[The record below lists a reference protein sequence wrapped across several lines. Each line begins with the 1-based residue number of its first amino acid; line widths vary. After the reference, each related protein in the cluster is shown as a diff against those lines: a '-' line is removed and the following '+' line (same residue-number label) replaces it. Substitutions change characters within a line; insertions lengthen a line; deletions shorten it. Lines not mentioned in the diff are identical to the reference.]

1 MESRTIKI
9 LAIDDNRDNLI
20 SIKALI
26 KDIMP
31 DALTVT
37 TESGA
42 KGLELAATED
52 PDVILLDIVM
62 PVMDGY
68 EVCKK
73 LKADKKLS
81 DIPVVFVTALKD
93 DKESRILAL
102 EAGADAFLA
111 KPIDESE
118 LKAQICA
125 MAKIKT
131 ANSEKHAEKE
141 QLSAL
146 VADQMIEIKMAY
158 KATLNVL
165 EDLKNE
171 NEARKKSEEALL
183 KNQALVADS
192 ERIAGWGSWEYDVVN
207 KISNISDGLR
217 WMSGLPADYPLSIP
231 YEPATSSLVHPDD
244 AAMFNAKMARTISE
258 GVPWECEYRIIR
270 KDNGQV
276 RYRRS
281 QGEVRC
287 DHTGKVIRVIG
298 ADVDNTER
306 RQAEEKLK
314 KVTAAIENS
323 KVSVLITNN
332 NGIIEYANPYFTQ
345 LSGYTSE
352 EYIGQ
357 NPSVLK
363 SGFHT
368 TSFYAEFWET
378 IKSGKTWEGEFYNL
392 KKDGTYYW
400 ENAIVS
406 PIQNDENVITHFVA
420 IKTDI
425 TAAKQMLED
434 LKTAK
439 EKAEENER
447 LKSAF
452 LANMSHEI
460 RTPMNGILG
469 FAGLLKEPKLSGEEQ
484 QEYIGIIEKSGVRM
498 LNIINDVIAIS
509 KVESGQMKTFVSP
522 TNVNE
527 QIQYIYNFFKP
538 EAEQKGI
545 HIVFKNSLT
554 DKEVIVK
561 TDKEKL
567 YAILTNLVKNAIK
580 FSDSGTI
587 EIGYKRR
594 EKARLVS
601 IPAEPGRAS
610 LVSVPSELEFFV
622 KDNGVGIP
630 KDRMEAIFD
639 RFVQADI
646 GDKRAFQGAGLGLS
660 ISKAYVEMLGGK
672 IWVES
677 EEGKGSG
684 FHFTIPYN
692 NEPEVANAVTG
703 EVPAD
708 SIENKPNPKTPGFKI
723 LIAEDDE
730 ISGMLISMAI
740 KTFGKNVLKTST
752 GIETVEVCRNN
763 PDLDF
768 VLMDIKMPEM
778 DGYEATRQIRQ
789 FNNEV
794 IIIAQTA
801 YALTGDREKALE
813 AGCNDYIAK
822 PFGQSSLT
830 ALMKKH
836 LRQEKVEGDLAK

>member
-31 DALTVT
+31 DALTLT

-73 LKADKKLS
+73 LKTDKKLS

-118 LKAQICA
+118 IKAQICA
-125 MAKIKT
+125 MVKIKT
-131 ANSEKHAEKE
+131 ATREKHAEKE
-141 QLSAL
+141 QLAAL
-146 VADQMIEIKMAY
+146 VADQTIEIKMAY
-158 KATLNVL
+158 NATLNLL
-165 EDLKNE
+165 EDLKKE
-171 NEARKKSEEALL
+171 NEARKKSEGDLL
-183 KNQALVADS
+183 ESNQFNMSLLQTIPFGIDIVDKKGNVLYLS
-192 ERIAGWGSWEYDVVN
+192 DNLKQYLCEINPPKKCWEYYRDD
-207 KISNISDGLR
+207 KKQCSNC
-217 WMSGLPADYPLSIP
+217 PLFSEIIIGEIESI
-231 YEPATSSLVHPDD
+231 ES
-244 AAMFNAKMARTISE
+244 F
-258 GVPWECEYRIIR
+258 GVLGGKTFEI
-270 KDNGQV
+270 V
-276 RYRRS
+276 
-281 QGEVRC
+281 
-287 DHTGKVIRVIG
+287 HTGMIFKGQTAMMEIFI
-298 ADVDNTER
+298 DITER
-306 RQAEEKLK
+306 KRAEKE
-314 KVTAAIENS
+314 
-323 KVSVLITNN
+323 LI
-332 NGIIEYANPYFTQ
+332 
-345 LSGYTSE
+345 L
-352 EYIGQ
+352 
-357 NPSVLK
+357 
-363 SGFHT
+363 
-368 TSFYAEFWET
+368 
-378 IKSGKTWEGEFYNL
+378 
-392 KKDGTYYW
+392 
-400 ENAIVS
+400 
-406 PIQNDENVITHFVA
+406 
-420 IKTDI
+420 
-425 TAAKQMLED
+425 
-434 LKTAK
+434 AK

-484 QEYIGIIEKSGVRM
+484 QEYIGIIEKSGARM

-527 QIQYIYNFFKP
+527 QLEYIYNFFKL
-538 EAEQKGI
+538 EVEQKGLQI
-545 HIVFKNSLT
+545 NFKNSLT
-554 DKEVIVK
+554 DREAIVK

-567 YAILTNLVKNAIK
+567 YAVLTNLVKNAIK

-587 EIGYKRR
+587 EIGCKRR
-594 EKARLVS
+594 ERVLGRDKACLVS
-601 IPAEPGRAS
+601 TDS
-610 LVSVPSELEFFV
+610 SYLVSTTSELEFFV

-660 ISKAYVEMLGGK
+660 ISKAYVEMLGGR

-684 FHFTIPYN
+684 FYFTIPCN
-692 NEPEVANAVTG
+692 NEPEDENTVV
-703 EVPAD
+703 EEFVVDSAD
-708 SIENKPNPKTPGFKI
+708 NKPNKEYKGFKI

-740 KTFGKNVLKTST
+740 KAFGKNVLKTST

-763 PDLDF
+763 PDLDV

-789 FNNEV
+789 FNNDV

-830 ALMKKH
+830 ALMKKY
-836 LRQEKVEGDLAK
+836 LRQEKVEGDLAR

>member
-31 DALTVT
+31 DALTLT

-68 EVCKK
+68 QVCKK
-73 LKADKKLS
+73 LKAHKRLS

-93 DKESRILAL
+93 DKESRIRAL
-102 EAGADAFLA
+102 EVGADAFLA

-125 MAKIKT
+125 MVKIKT

-141 QLSAL
+141 QLAAL
-146 VADQMIEIKMAY
+146 VADQTIEIKLAY
-158 KATLNVL
+158 NATLNLL
-165 EDLKNE
+165 EDLKKE
-171 NEARKKSEEALL
+171 NEARKKSEEDLRESNHFNMSLL
-183 KNQALVADS
+183 QTIPFGIDIVDKKGNVLYMSDNLKQYLC
-192 ERIAGWGSWEYDVVN
+192 EINPPKKCWEYYRDD
-207 KISNISDGLR
+207 KKQCSNC
-217 WMSGLPADYPLSIP
+217 PLFAEIIIGEIESI
-231 YEPATSSLVHPDD
+231 ES
-244 AAMFNAKMARTISE
+244 F
-258 GVPWECEYRIIR
+258 GVLGGKTFEI
-270 KDNGQV
+270 V
-276 RYRRS
+276 
-281 QGEVRC
+281 
-287 DHTGKVIRVIG
+287 HTGMIFKGKTAMMEIFI
-298 ADVDNTER
+298 DITER
-306 RQAEEKLK
+306 KRAEKE
-314 KVTAAIENS
+314 
-323 KVSVLITNN
+323 LI
-332 NGIIEYANPYFTQ
+332 
-345 LSGYTSE
+345 L
-352 EYIGQ
+352 
-357 NPSVLK
+357 
-363 SGFHT
+363 
-368 TSFYAEFWET
+368 
-378 IKSGKTWEGEFYNL
+378 
-392 KKDGTYYW
+392 
-400 ENAIVS
+400 
-406 PIQNDENVITHFVA
+406 
-420 IKTDI
+420 
-425 TAAKQMLED
+425 
-434 LKTAK
+434 AK

-527 QIQYIYNFFKP
+527 QIEYIYNFFKP
-538 EAEQKGI
+538 EVEQKGM

-554 DKEVIVK
+554 DKEAIVK

-567 YAILTNLVKNAIK
+567 YAVLTNLVKNAIK

-587 EIGYKRR
+587 EMGYIHRD
-594 EKARLVS
+594 KACLVS
-601 IPAEPGRAS
+601 TPAEPGRAS
-610 LVSVPSELEFFV
+610 LVSAPSELEFFV

-639 RFVQADI
+639 RFVQADV

-660 ISKAYVEMLGGK
+660 ISKAYIEMLGGK

-684 FHFTIPYN
+684 FYFTIPCN
-692 NEPEVANAVTG
+692 KEPEDVNPVVE
-703 EVPAD
+703 EVLTD
-708 SIENKPNPKTPGFKI
+708 SVDNKLNPKIPGFKI

-789 FNNEV
+789 FNNDV

>member
-31 DALTVT
+31 DALTLT

-125 MAKIKT
+125 MVKIKT
-131 ANSEKHAEKE
+131 ANSVKHAEKE
-141 QLSAL
+141 QLAAL
-146 VADQMIEIKMAY
+146 VADQMIEIKLAY
-158 KATLNVL
+158 TATLNLL

-171 NEARKKSEEALL
+171 NEARKKSEEALFESNQFNMSLLQTIPFGIDIVDNKGNVLYLSDNL
-183 KNQALVADS
+183 KQYLCEINPPKKC
-192 ERIAGWGSWEYDVVN
+192 WEYYRDDKKQCSN
-207 KISNISDGLR
+207 CPLFAEIIIGKIE
-217 WMSGLPADYPLSIP
+217 SI
-231 YEPATSSLVHPDD
+231 ES
-244 AAMFNAKMARTISE
+244 F
-258 GVPWECEYRIIR
+258 GVLGGKTFEI
-270 KDNGQV
+270 V
-276 RYRRS
+276 
-281 QGEVRC
+281 
-287 DHTGKVIRVIG
+287 HTGMIFKGKTAMMEIFI
-298 ADVDNTER
+298 DITER
-306 RQAEEKLK
+306 KRAEKE
-314 KVTAAIENS
+314 
-323 KVSVLITNN
+323 LI
-332 NGIIEYANPYFTQ
+332 
-345 LSGYTSE
+345 L
-352 EYIGQ
+352 
-357 NPSVLK
+357 
-363 SGFHT
+363 
-368 TSFYAEFWET
+368 
-378 IKSGKTWEGEFYNL
+378 
-392 KKDGTYYW
+392 
-400 ENAIVS
+400 
-406 PIQNDENVITHFVA
+406 
-420 IKTDI
+420 
-425 TAAKQMLED
+425 
-434 LKTAK
+434 AK

-527 QIQYIYNFFKP
+527 QIEYIYNFFKP
-538 EAEQKGI
+538 EVEQKGM

-554 DKEVIVK
+554 DKEAIVK

-567 YAILTNLVKNAIK
+567 YAVLTNLVKNAIK

-587 EIGYKRR
+587 EMGYIHRD
-594 EKARLVS
+594 KACLVS
-601 IPAEPGRAS
+601 TPAEPGRAS
-610 LVSVPSELEFFV
+610 LVSAPSELEFFV

-639 RFVQADI
+639 RFVQADV

-660 ISKAYVEMLGGK
+660 ISKAYIEMLGGK

-684 FHFTIPYN
+684 FYFTIPCN
-692 NEPEVANAVTG
+692 KEPEDVNPVVE
-703 EVPAD
+703 EVLTD
-708 SIENKPNPKTPGFKI
+708 SVDNKLNPKIPGFKI

-789 FNNEV
+789 FNNDV

>member
-31 DALTVT
+31 NALTLT
-37 TESGA
+37 TESGT

-68 EVCKK
+68 QVCKK

-93 DKESRILAL
+93 DRESRILAL

-118 LKAQICA
+118 LKAQISA
-125 MAKIKT
+125 MVKIKT

-141 QLSAL
+141 QLAAL
-146 VADQMIEIKMAY
+146 VADQTIEIKLAY

-165 EDLKNE
+165 EDLKKE
-171 NEARKKSEEALL
+171 NEARKKSEEDLL
-183 KNQALVADS
+183 ESNQFNMSLLQTIPFGIDIVDKKGNVLYLS
-192 ERIAGWGSWEYDVVN
+192 DNLKQYLCEINPPKRCWEYYRDD
-207 KISNISDGLR
+207 KKQCSNC
-217 WMSGLPADYPLSIP
+217 PLFAEIIIGEIESI
-231 YEPATSSLVHPDD
+231 ES
-244 AAMFNAKMARTISE
+244 F
-258 GVPWECEYRIIR
+258 GVLGGKTFEI
-270 KDNGQV
+270 V
-276 RYRRS
+276 
-281 QGEVRC
+281 
-287 DHTGKVIRVIG
+287 HTGMIFKGQTAMMEIFI
-298 ADVDNTER
+298 DITER
-306 RQAEEKLK
+306 KRAERE
-314 KVTAAIENS
+314 
-323 KVSVLITNN
+323 LI
-332 NGIIEYANPYFTQ
+332 
-345 LSGYTSE
+345 L
-352 EYIGQ
+352 
-357 NPSVLK
+357 
-363 SGFHT
+363 
-368 TSFYAEFWET
+368 
-378 IKSGKTWEGEFYNL
+378 
-392 KKDGTYYW
+392 
-400 ENAIVS
+400 
-406 PIQNDENVITHFVA
+406 
-420 IKTDI
+420 
-425 TAAKQMLED
+425 
-434 LKTAK
+434 AK

-509 KVESGQMKTFVSP
+509 KVEAGQMKTFVST
-522 TNVNE
+522 TNINE
-527 QIQYIYNFFKP
+527 QLEYIYNFFKP
-538 EAEQKGI
+538 EVEQKGM
-545 HIVFKNSLT
+545 HIVRKNSLT
-554 DKEVIVK
+554 DSEVIIK

-587 EIGYKRR
+587 EIGYIRR

-601 IPAEPGRAS
+601 STTEPKSAS
-610 LVSVPSELEFFV
+610 LVSAPTELEFFV
-622 KDNGVGIP
+622 KDSGVGIP
-630 KDRMEAIFD
+630 KDRLEAIFD
-639 RFVQADI
+639 RFVQADVS
-646 GDKRAFQGAGLGLS
+646 DKRAFQGAGLGLS

-677 EEGKGSG
+677 DEGKGSA
-684 FHFTIPYN
+684 FYFTLPCN
-692 NEPEVANAVTG
+692 NEPEVVNPFIG
-703 EVPAD
+703 EIPFDNV
-708 SIENKPNPKTPGFKI
+708 ENKPNPKIPGFKI

-730 ISGMLISMAI
+730 ISGILISMAI
-740 KTFGKNVLKTST
+740 KTFGRNVLKTST
-752 GIETVEVCRNN
+752 GTETVEVCRNN

>member
-26 KDIMP
+26 QDIMP
-31 DALTVT
+31 DAVTLT

-42 KGLELAATED
+42 KGIELAIAEN
-52 PDVILLDIVM
+52 PDVILLDIIM

-68 EVCKK
+68 EICLK

-93 DKESRILAL
+93 DKESRIRAL
-102 EAGADAFLA
+102 EVGADAFLA

-118 LKAQICA
+118 LKAQISA
-125 MAKIKT
+125 MVKIKT
-131 ANSEKHAEKE
+131 ANLKKHAEKE
-141 QLSAL
+141 QLAVL
-146 VADQMIEIKMAY
+146 VAEQTIELKSAY
-158 KATLNVL
+158 IATLNLL
-165 EDLKNE
+165 EDLRKE
-171 NEARKKSEEALL
+171 NEARKKSEEALFES
-183 KNQALVADS
+183 NQFNMSLLQTIPFDIDIVDGEGNILYQS
-192 ERIAGWGSWEYDVVN
+192 DKFKQQLIEIETCEKCWDYYCDDKKQCTNCPLFTGIKIGETKSIERFGILGG
-207 KISNISDGLR
+207 KI
-217 WMSGLPADYPLSIP
+217 
-231 YEPATSSLVHPDD
+231 YEV
-244 AAMFNAKMARTISE
+244 I
-258 GVPWECEYRIIR
+258 
-270 KDNGQV
+270 
-276 RYRRS
+276 
-281 QGEVRC
+281 
-287 DHTGKVIRVIG
+287 HTGMIFKGQKALMKIFMDITARK
-298 ADVDNTER
+298 
-306 RQAEEKLK
+306 QAEEKLK
-314 KVTAAIENS
+314 KVTAAVENS
-323 KVSVLITNN
+323 KVSVVITDK
-332 NGIIEYANPYFTQ
+332 NGIIEYANPFFAQ
-345 LSGYTSE
+345 LTGYTPD
-352 EYIGQ
+352 EYIGE
-357 NPSVLK
+357 NPRFLK

-368 TSFYAEFWET
+368 TAFYAEFWET

-406 PIQNDENVITHFVA
+406 SIQDDANVITHFVA

-425 TAAKQMLED
+425 TAAKQMIED
-434 LKTAK
+434 LKIAK

-469 FAGLLKEPKLSGEEQ
+469 FAGLLKEPKLTGDEQ
-484 QEYIGIIEKSGVRM
+484 QEFIGIIEKSGARM

-509 KVESGQMKTFVSP
+509 KVESGQMKTFISP

-527 QIQYIYNFFKP
+527 QIEYIYNFFKP

-545 HIVFKNSLT
+545 HFVFKNSLT
-554 DKEVIVK
+554 DKEAIVK

-567 YAILTNLVKNAIK
+567 YAVLTNLVKNAIK

-587 EIGYKRR
+587 EIGYKLRD
-594 EKARLVS
+594 KACLVS
-601 IPAEPGRAS
+601 TPAEQGRTS
-610 LVSVPSELEFFV
+610 LVSAPSELEFYV

-646 GDKRAFQGAGLGLS
+646 SDKRAFQGAGLGLS
-660 ISKAYVEMLGGK
+660 ISKAYVEMLGGR

-684 FHFTIPYN
+684 FYFTIPCN
-692 NEPEVANAVTG
+692 NEPEDENTVV
-703 EVPAD
+703 EEFVVDSAD
-708 SIENKPNPKTPGFKI
+708 IKFNKENKEFKI

-740 KTFGKNVLKTST
+740 KAFGKNVLKTST

-763 PDLDF
+763 PDLDV

-789 FNNEV
+789 FNNDV

-801 YALTGDREKALE
+801 YALPGDREKALE

-830 ALMKKH
+830 ALMKKY
-836 LRQEKVEGDLAK
+836 LRQEKVEGDLAR

>member
-1 MESRTIKI
+1 MENRTIKI

-26 KDIMP
+26 KDIIP
-31 DALTVT
+31 YALTLT
-37 TESGA
+37 TESGV

-125 MAKIKT
+125 MVKIKT

-141 QLSAL
+141 QLAAL
-146 VADQMIEIKMAY
+146 VADQTIEIKLAY
-158 KATLNVL
+158 TATLNLL
-165 EDLKNE
+165 EDLKKE
-171 NEARKKSEEALL
+171 NEARKKSEEELWESNQFNMSLL
-183 KNQALVADS
+183 QTIPFGIDIVDKKGNVLYLSDNLKQYLCEIDPHKKC
-192 ERIAGWGSWEYDVVN
+192 WEYYRDD
-207 KISNISDGLR
+207 KKQCSNC
-217 WMSGLPADYPLSIP
+217 PLFAEIIIGEIESI
-231 YEPATSSLVHPDD
+231 ESFGILGGKTFEIV
-244 AAMFNAKMARTISE
+244 
-258 GVPWECEYRIIR
+258 
-270 KDNGQV
+270 
-276 RYRRS
+276 
-281 QGEVRC
+281 
-287 DHTGKVIRVIG
+287 HTGMIFKGKTAMMEIFI
-298 ADVDNTER
+298 DITER
-306 RQAEEKLK
+306 KRAEKE
-314 KVTAAIENS
+314 
-323 KVSVLITNN
+323 LI
-332 NGIIEYANPYFTQ
+332 
-345 LSGYTSE
+345 L
-352 EYIGQ
+352 
-357 NPSVLK
+357 
-363 SGFHT
+363 
-368 TSFYAEFWET
+368 
-378 IKSGKTWEGEFYNL
+378 
-392 KKDGTYYW
+392 
-400 ENAIVS
+400 
-406 PIQNDENVITHFVA
+406 
-420 IKTDI
+420 
-425 TAAKQMLED
+425 
-434 LKTAK
+434 AK

-484 QEYIGIIEKSGVRM
+484 QEYISIIEKSGVRM

-522 TNVNE
+522 TNVND
-527 QIQYIYNFFKP
+527 QIEYIYNFFKP
-538 EAEQKGI
+538 EVEQKGM

-554 DKEVIVK
+554 DNEAIVK

-567 YAILTNLVKNAIK
+567 YAVLTNLVKNAIK

-587 EIGYKRR
+587 EMGYVRR
-594 EKARLVS
+594 DKSCLVCT
-601 IPAEPGRAS
+601 PTEPRRAS
-610 LVSVPSELEFFV
+610 LVSAPSELEFFV

-684 FHFTIPYN
+684 FYFTIPCN
-692 NEPEVANAVTG
+692 KEPEGVNMAEE
-703 EVPAD
+703 EVVVDGAD
-708 SIENKPNPKTPGFKI
+708 NKPNKENQGFKI

-778 DGYEATRQIRQ
+778 DGYEATRQIRR
-789 FNNEV
+789 FNNDV